1 MERLLARL
9 AHRLATCR
17 SRRWV
22 PSAGAPVRGRLD
34 PRRSYRRALATGGEV
49 LRFAR
54 RERAVE
60 EPRLVFLCDTSGSM
74 DAHTRFLL
82 MFVLALRRAAR
93 RAELFAFNTELV
105 DLGRDV
111 VPGKIRLTLERLAA
125 RVPDWSGGTRLGES
139 LATFASRHLPRLG
152 GPRTI
157 VVVLSDGLDRGDPAE
172 LAAAVRRI
180 RARVRAAGLAEP
192 AARRSALRAD
202 RARHGGRASLHRL
215 LRARA
220 QPRVA
225 GAAPSSTGGLIM
237 GLRFEHAFTV
247 KARPEKVWA
256 YLTDPYR
263 VAPALPGAAITEKT
277 GEGTWNGT
285 ITVKVGP
292 VAAKYKGTVRF
303 ESMDPA
309 ARTATIVARGQD
321 LSGRGGADMKM
332 ESRLSEKTPGET
344 EVAMVSDV
352 NVTGIMAQFGRGLV
366 QDVSNQMFQKFTE
379 AVRAE
384 LERPD
389 EPAAAAPAPQKP
401 RRHRRRPPRS
411 ERRPRRSRPSS
422 PRHPQFRKHGGL
434 SPASPRP
441 PDAAPADRSVFF
453 RRQDPGAGD
462 RAYDAPSAV
471 LDRGRS
477 ERLVLVY
484 RLFCVEAFGL
494 D

>member
-1 MERLLARL
+1 
-9 AHRLATCR
+9 
-17 SRRWV
+17 
-22 PSAGAPVRGRLD
+22 
-34 PRRSYRRALATGGEV
+34 
-49 LRFAR
+49 
-54 RERAVE
+54 
-60 EPRLVFLCDTSGSM
+60 
-74 DAHTRFLL
+74 
-82 MFVLALRRAAR
+82 
-93 RAELFAFNTELV
+93 
-105 DLGRDV
+105 
-111 VPGKIRLTLERLAA
+111 
-125 RVPDWSGGTRLGES
+125 
-139 LATFASRHLPRLG
+139 
-152 GPRTI
+152 
-157 VVVLSDGLDRGDPAE
+157 
-172 LAAAVRRI
+172 
-180 RARVRAAGLAEP
+180 
-192 AARRSALRAD
+192 
-202 RARHGGRASLHRL
+202 
-215 LRARA
+215 
-220 QPRVA
+220 
-225 GAAPSSTGGLIM
+225 M
-237 GLRFEHAFTV
+237 GLRFENAFTV

-389 EPAAAAPAPQKP
+389 EAPAPAAAAPAPSAGATA
-401 RRHRRRPPRS
+401 PPS
-411 ERRPRRSRPSS
+411 AAPPAGVEPAPPSPVS
-422 PRHPQFRKHGGL
+422 GSTKGL

-441 PDAAPADRSVFF
+441 APTPAPPIEVFSFGGKILARATGRMMRRPLFWVVVAAA
-453 RRQDPGAGD
+453 
-462 RAYDAPSAV
+462 AV
-471 LDRGRS
+471 LI
-477 ERLVLVY
+477 Y
-484 RLFCVEAFGL
+484 RLFR
-494 D
+494 

>member
-1 MERLLARL
+1 
-9 AHRLATCR
+9 
-17 SRRWV
+17 
-22 PSAGAPVRGRLD
+22 
-34 PRRSYRRALATGGEV
+34 
-49 LRFAR
+49 
-54 RERAVE
+54 
-60 EPRLVFLCDTSGSM
+60 
-74 DAHTRFLL
+74 
-82 MFVLALRRAAR
+82 
-93 RAELFAFNTELV
+93 
-105 DLGRDV
+105 
-111 VPGKIRLTLERLAA
+111 
-125 RVPDWSGGTRLGES
+125 
-139 LATFASRHLPRLG
+139 
-152 GPRTI
+152 
-157 VVVLSDGLDRGDPAE
+157 
-172 LAAAVRRI
+172 
-180 RARVRAAGLAEP
+180 
-192 AARRSALRAD
+192 
-202 RARHGGRASLHRL
+202 
-215 LRARA
+215 
-220 QPRVA
+220 
-225 GAAPSSTGGLIM
+225 M
-237 GLRFEHAFTV
+237 GLRFEHAFTI

-389 EPAAAAPAPQKP
+389 EAPAAAPTPAATAASPSTAAAIGAPAAPLP
-401 RRHRRRPPRS
+401 AVEPAPP
-411 ERRPRRSRPSS
+411 PTG
-422 PRHPQFRKHGGL
+422 FRKHGRAVTGVTAPG
-434 SPASPRP
+434 S
-441 PDAAPADRSVFF
+441 DARTADRSLFF
-453 RRQDPGAGD
+453 RRQDPGAGN

-471 LDRGRS
+471 LGRGGCWSCSDLPALSLIELLRPLRGRWPVS
-477 ERLVLVY
+477 TS
-484 RLFCVEAFGL
+484 
-494 D
+494 